1 MRFGGALQRI
11 LKQILTVYPRLGL
24 VYLIKVDL
32 ADAYMRLWLSM
43 EDVLSVAF
51 LVPKKNTSNTQLV
64 VFHLSLHMWYID
76 SAPYFCMATETVTD
90 LANDKISLREQ
101 ADMHPLELADEAR
114 AADDAYAPTAKAD
127 ASWASLPA
135 EQLSAATANVD
146 VYLDNF
152 ISVVQGGLRD
162 MCQILQHLFH
172 QIDRVFCANEEA
184 DTNIKYPI
192 SLWKLGQV
200 DGAWSTQKTV
210 LGWDL
215 HTIAHLLRL
224 PPTRRDKVAA
234 ALSAI
239 PQEAQNN
246 SLCKWRKLLGLLR
259 SISPAVN
266 GSRGMFT
273 RL

>member
-1 MRFGGALQRI
+1 MGEPPSR
-11 LKQILTVYPRLGL
+11 
-24 VYLIKVDL
+24 
-32 ADAYMRLWLSM
+32 
-43 EDVLSVAF
+43 EVLRRHVKF
-51 LVPKKNTSNTQLV
+51 RCLP
-64 VFHLSLHMWYID
+64 
-76 SAPYFCMATETVTD
+76 
-90 LANDKISLREQ
+90 
-101 ADMHPLELADEAR
+101 EL
-114 AADDAYAPTAKAD
+114 
-127 ASWASLPA
+127 
-135 EQLSAATANVD
+135 
-146 VYLDNF
+146 F

-234 ALSAI
+234 ALAAI
-239 PQEAQNN
+239 PREAQNN

-259 SISPAVN
+259 SITPAVN

-273 RL
+273 RLQHALKRASGRHV